1 MPGGELMSISLYTEA
16 TIELVAF
23 ATGMVAFG
31 FAGRFYP
38 SGKSAVVLCLVPLL
52 ALVLT
57 QMFC

>member
-1 MPGGELMSISLYTEA
+1 MPGGELMSISVYTVL

-23 ATGMVAFG
+23 ATGLVAFG

-38 SGKSAVVLCLVPLL
+38 SGKRAFVLCLVPLL
-52 ALVLT
+52 ALVLM